1 MTEVKVGQI
10 WKDNDK
16 RKGILLPERWLRVV
30 RVADGFAWCEEVERH
45 WADWVATGKQTVLAV
60 KRMRPTAT
68 GYALVK
74 EAK

>member
-16 RKGILLPERWLRVV
+16 RMSERWLRVV
-30 RVADGFAWCEEVERH
+30 RVADGFAWCENVERH
-45 WADWVATGKQTVLAV
+45 WAAWVATGKQTVLAV